1 MPQKSLLTDTE
12 KAVVVKRLAEGAKSL
27 EIAKELERD
36 HRTIKK
42 YLEDPSKV
50 YQRRGGSYEKS
61 VTPRE
66 KRKLKREMARTP
78 LATSKELFDAAG
90 VSKGSKSTRCKVLKS
105 IGKVLKA
112 NPRPSLT
119 KSHKEKR
126 VQWAKDNM
134 KTDFSKVLWTDE
146 SRATL
151 DGPDGWARGWI
162 MDGTACPSRSKRQQ
176 GGGGVMIWAGI
187 IGGKVV
193 GPVRVQQGVKM
204 NSQEYTK
211 LLDQCFFPW
220 YRKLG
225 RAAKRDL
232 IFMQDNAPSHASKFT
247 R

>member
-12 KAVVVKRLAEGAKSL
+12 KAVVVNRLAEGAKSV
-27 EIAKELERD
+27 EVAKELGRD

-50 YQRRGGSYEKS
+50 YQRRGGPYEKS

-90 VSKGSKSTRCKVLKS
+90 VQGAEEHREGLESQPQAFLDEKFSSKT
-105 IGKVLKA
+105 
-112 NPRPSLT
+112 
-119 KSHKEKR
+119 HKEKR
-126 VQWAKDNM
+126 VRWAKDNM

-151 DGPDGWARGWI
+151 DGPDGWVRGWI
-162 MDGTACPSRSKRQQ
+162 MDRTACPSRSKRQQ

-187 IGGKVV
+187 IEGKVV

-204 NSQEYTK
+204 NSQE
-211 LLDQCFFPW
+211 
-220 YRKLG
+220 
-225 RAAKRDL
+225 
-232 IFMQDNAPSHASKFT
+232 
-247 R
+247 